1 MSGTACSKPKAT
13 LGRILPVLL
22 VLASLGCG
30 TGGLQDNGSAHE
42 REPQADLDAA
52 GARPLVPGTA
62 QQGYI
67 EYVGDADWY
76 RLEIPAGADTLR
88 IELSNQT
95 LSSPVDLSFT
105 LYAEDGVTILGGR
118 YDPDGSDGMTQ
129 ITQELAVGGSNLC
142 FVVVRDN
149 GSDDADPL
157 NLYFLKATLSAGAG
171 DGNNSPE
178 SAVAASCGDSVED
191 SIQVRADVDWFRIDL
206 AAGADILALSL
217 AMPAGTPDLALTLYD
232 SAATTAVVSV
242 ADGDGTDGP
251 TLLARNVRLAAAG
264 PYFLSV
270 RDTLDD
276 DADPGLFYTLHAE
289 CLPDPD
295 THEPNGNFSTLDEN
309 RGHATPL
316 SAGAAAEGFIAFQ
329 GDEDWFRF
337 TMPRQGLMNLSVAT
351 QQGSRPLQLVCT
363 LLGPDGR
370 TVEAEFEV
378 RAGQEAEAY
387 EARFALS
394 QGVHYLRIRDSGN
407 DGADPDGPYT
417 VSWSFEPDPD
427 LNEPNGNF
435 ATRQENLN
443 HATFLAVGG
452 SEEGYIG
459 STADQ
464 DWFQVFVE
472 RPGVYHFALSNDSA
486 SNVDLTLS
494 LYQPDGQTLL
504 LTRQD
509 EDGQGEEGP
518 TRIEAQLYVFQAGTY
533 YLLVQDLGNDDTD
546 LSVPYRVET
555 RSVALP
561 VGSTEPNEDRSQ
573 AQLILPGQTVTG
585 WIEFEGDRDWYSLLI
600 VGNQDVIVEIWNDAP
615 SPVEFIWFMYPPSST
630 QVYASAG
637 DNTESD
643 SNLIRIVTGDDE
655 TFWVDE
661 NHPGLYVFKV
671 SDYNRNDW
679 DTAVPYRFR
688 VTLWPHGP

>member
-1 MSGTACSKPKAT
+1 MSETAFSKPMAAI
-13 LGRILPVLL
+13 GRILAIGL
-22 VLASLGCG
+22 VLAALGCG
-30 TGGLQDNGSAHE
+30 TGGLQDNGSADE
-42 REPQADLDAA
+42 REPQTDLDAA
-52 GARPLVPGTA
+52 SARPLTAGTV

-76 RLEIPAGADTLR
+76 RLEIPAGVDILR

-118 YDPDGSDGMTQ
+118 YDLDGSDGMTQ
-129 ITQELAVGGSNLC
+129 ITQELATDGPGLC
-142 FVVVRDN
+142 FVVVRDH
-149 GSDDADPL
+149 GGDDADPL
-157 NLYFLKATLSAGAG
+157 NLYFLKAALSAGAG

-178 SAVAASCGDSVED
+178 SAVTASCGDALED
-191 SIQVRADVDWFRIDL
+191 SIQVRGDVDWFRIDRT
-206 AAGADILALSL
+206 AGADILALSL
-217 AMPAGTPDLALTLYD
+217 ATPAGTPDLALTLYD
-232 SAATTAVVSV
+232 SAATTALVSF

-251 TLLARNVRLAAAG
+251 TLLTRNVRLAAAG

-276 DADPGLFYTLHAE
+276 DADPRLSYILRTDCF
-289 CLPDPD
+289 PDPD
-295 THEPNGNFSTLDEN
+295 PYEPNGNFPTLDEN
-309 RGHATPL
+309 RGHAWPL

-329 GDEDWFRF
+329 GDEDWFRLA
-337 TMPRQGLMNLSVAT
+337 MPGQGLMNLSVAV
-351 QQGSRPLQLVCT
+351 QGGSQPLQLVCT

-378 RAGQEAEAY
+378 RAGREDTAY

-394 QGVHYLRIRDSGN
+394 QGVHYLRIRDAGD
-407 DGADPDGPYT
+407 DGADPEVPYEI
-417 VSWSFEPDPD
+417 VWSFEPDPD
-427 LNEPNGNF
+427 SNEPNGNF
-435 ATRQENLN
+435 ATRRENLN
-443 HATFLAVGG
+443 HATFLSVGG
-452 SEEGYIG
+452 LQEGYIG

-472 RPGVYHFALSNDSA
+472 RPGVYNFALSNGSA
-486 SNVDLTLS
+486 SDVDLTLS
-494 LYQPDGQTLL
+494 LYQPDGETLL

-509 EDGQGEEGP
+509 DDSRGEDGP
-518 TRIEAQLYVFQAGTY
+518 TRIETQLYLFQAGTY
-533 YLLVQDLGNDDTD
+533 YLLVQDLGNDNTD
-546 LSVPYRVET
+546 LSIPYRVEARAVT
-555 RSVALP
+555 LP
-561 VGSTEPNEDRSQ
+561 VGSTEPDEDRSQ
-573 AQLILPGQTVTG
+573 AQLVLPGQTVTG

-637 DNTESD
+637 DDTEGD
-643 SNLIRIVTGDDE
+643 ENLIHLVTGDDE
-655 TFWVDE
+655 TFWVDAD
-661 NHPGLYVFKV
+661 HSGLYVFKV

-679 DTAVPYRFR
+679 DTLVPYHFR

>member
-1 MSGTACSKPKAT
+1 MSGTACSKPKAA

-22 VLASLGCG
+22 VLAGLGCG

-52 GARPLVPGTA
+52 GARPLAPGTA

-105 LYAEDGVTILGGR
+105 LYAEDGATILGGR

-129 ITQELAVGGSNLC
+129 ITQELVVDGSSL
-142 FVVVRDN
+142 FFIVVRDH
-149 GSDDADPL
+149 GGDDADPL

-178 SAVAASCGDSVED
+178 SARTASCGDSVED
-191 SIQVRADVDWFRIDL
+191 SIQVRGDVDWFRIDL
-206 AAGADILALSL
+206 SAGADILALSL

-232 SAATTAVVSV
+232 SAATTALVSV

-251 TLLARNVRLAAAG
+251 TLLARNVRLATAG

-309 RGHATPL
+309 RGHATIL
-316 SAGAAAEGFIAFQ
+316 SPGAPAEGFIAFQ
-329 GDEDWFRF
+329 GDEDWFRL
-337 TMPRQGLMNLSVAT
+337 TMPGQGLMNLSVAT
-351 QQGSRPLQLVCT
+351 QEGSQPLQLVCT

-378 RAGQEAEAY
+378 RAGQQAAAY
-387 EARFALS
+387 EARFAVS
-394 QGVHYLRIRDSGN
+394 QGVHYLRLRDSGN

-443 HATFLAVGG
+443 HATFLPVGG

-518 TRIEAQLYVFQAGTY
+518 TRIEAQLYLFQAGTY

-555 RSVALP
+555 RAVALP

-585 WIEFEGDRDWYSLLI
+585 WIEFEGDRDWYGVLI
-600 VGNQDVIVEIWNDAP
+600 LGNQDVIVEIWNEAP

-637 DNTESD
+637 DDTESD
-643 SNLIRIVTGDDE
+643 ENLIHIVTGDDE